1 MDFWQFTTER
11 STQAHIPASSI
22 PSEIR
27 ATSSPST
34 TLHLAADHSYFG
46 QRIALETA
54 VVDWLKQL
62 PH

>member
-11 STQAHIPASSI
+11 STQAHI

-34 TLHLAADHSYFG
+34 TLHLATDHSYSG

-54 VVDWLKQL
+54 VVDWLNQL